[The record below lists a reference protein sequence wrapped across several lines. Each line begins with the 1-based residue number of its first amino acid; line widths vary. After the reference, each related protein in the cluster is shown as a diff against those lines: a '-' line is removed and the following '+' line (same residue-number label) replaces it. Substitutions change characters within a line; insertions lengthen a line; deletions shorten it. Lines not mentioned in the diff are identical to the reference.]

1 MFFVIVS
8 TFFCTTPLEVMA
20 VWFSWTPLEVGL
32 GYLDGATYCLG
43 ISGDADFLG
52 RLDSSVRQFANIVP
66 IASIA
71 AN

>member
-1 MFFVIVS
+1 M
-8 TFFCTTPLEVMA
+8 
-20 VWFSWTPLEVGL
+20 WFSWTPLEVGL